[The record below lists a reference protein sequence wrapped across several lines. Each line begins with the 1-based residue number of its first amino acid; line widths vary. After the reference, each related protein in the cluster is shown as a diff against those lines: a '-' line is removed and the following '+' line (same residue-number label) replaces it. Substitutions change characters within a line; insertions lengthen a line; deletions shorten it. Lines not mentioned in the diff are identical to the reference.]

1 MAEERKRIRVLLAD
15 GHALFREAV
24 TSVLEGEGDIVV
36 VGDAGEGSEAIAEA
50 GRTHPDCVFLDD
62 QLGALD
68 AVEATRRIKDRLPDC
83 AVILLASE
91 EDEATLVA
99 TIEAGASGYLTK
111 DNPVSELIDAVHTV
125 HRGEVVVPPHML
137 GPLLS
142 GLIRR
147 RKEKDEAA
155 HRMSRLTRR
164 EREVLALLA
173 DGAGNE
179 GIAETLVISPQT
191 ARTHVQNLI
200 AKLGV
205 HSRLEAAMFVARN
218 GMLRELDDLTRAT
231 G

>member
-1 MAEERKRIRVLLAD
+1 MIDERKRIRVLLAD

-24 TSVLEGEGDIVV
+24 TSVLEGDGDIVV
-36 VGDAGEGSEAIAEA
+36 VGDAGDGSEAVAEA
-50 GRTHPDCVFLDD
+50 ARTHPDCVFVDD
-62 QLGALD
+62 QLGAID
-68 AVEATRRIKDRLPDC
+68 CVETTRRIKDRLPDC

-99 TIEAGASGYLTK
+99 SIEAGASGYLTK
-111 DNPVSELIDAVHTV
+111 ESPVTELIDAVHTV

-147 RKEKDEAA
+147 RKEQDEAMR
-155 HRMSRLTRR
+155 RMSRLTRR

-173 DGAGNE
+173 EGAGND

-218 GMLRELDDLTRAT
+218 GMLRELEDLTPIR